1 MKKTNYIV
9 VEINNKENIFNKF
22 NEKQISDGLAQY
34 IITNAKKS
42 LLGENIKLVI
52 KQNILL
58 TTQEQIKIVDAIR
71 EYFGLLVREKI
82 LYLRINNI
90 KQTVLSIVGILLIIF
105 SEFLSLTFDYLI
117 PELLLI
123 AGWIVIWEVLDSILF
138 VDSKTKIGKKI
149 YLKLSNCEIEFK

>member
-1 MKKTNYIV
+1 MKKINYIV

-42 LLGENIKLVI
+42 FLGENIKLVI

-58 TTQEQIKIVDAIR
+58 TTQEQTKIVDAIR
-71 EYFGLLVREKI
+71 EYFGLLVRKKI

-138 VDSKTKIGKKI
+138 VDSKTKIDKKI